1 MVHITHEA
9 LSASM
14 VSTSLGA
21 ASPRWGGW
29 GRERRAQ
36 WAFKKTILYAIG
48 VNSVGIYL
56 KASSKG
62 KMEFRERENLGD
74 IYIYR

>member
-21 ASPRWGGW
+21 ASPRCGGW

-36 WAFKKTILYAIG
+36 MVGEWAFKKTILYAIG

-62 KMEFRERENLGD
+62 KMEFR
-74 IYIYR
+74 